1 MKLEKLIIYSFADR
15 NFSDSTE
22 SIEAADKKFTA
33 PVNPESFSKNFKID
47 LDIRRG
53 HGNNGT
59 DIRFKSTVPEE
70 LRLEFILDCTGTIQG
85 YPEEYI
91 KKKKPDDIKE
101 TDPEPATEIMP
112 VHEQLKMFLECV
124 YNFQGEIHRPRFLMI
139 IWGSE
144 IKFRCVLSNLD
155 VNYTL
160 FKPDGSP
167 LRVKLTANFL
177 NYKARIEREAEERKS
192 SPDLTHYRKVKQG
205 DRLDLMTFRI
215 YNNSKY
221 FLQVGRANSLSRI
234 RHIRPGTELYFPP
247 FDQTQP

>member
-1 MKLEKLIIYSFADR
+1 MKLEKLIIYSFEDR
-15 NFSDSTE
+15 NFSDSKTA
-22 SIEAADKKFTA
+22 IEAAERKFTA
-33 PVNPESFSKNFKID
+33 PVNPESFTKNLKID

-70 LRLEFILDCTGTIQG
+70 LRLEFILDGTGTIQG

-91 KKKKPDDIKE
+91 KKKKPDTIGE
-101 TDPEPATEIMP
+101 TDPDPATEIMP
-112 VHEQLKMFLECV
+112 VHDQLKLFLDCV
-124 YNFQGEIHRPRFLMI
+124 YNFKGEIHRPRFLMV

-177 NYKARIEREAEERKS
+177 N
-192 SPDLTHYRKVKQG
+192 
-205 DRLDLMTFRI
+205 
-215 YNNSKY
+215 
-221 FLQVGRANSLSRI
+221 
-234 RHIRPGTELYFPP
+234 
-247 FDQTQP
+247 